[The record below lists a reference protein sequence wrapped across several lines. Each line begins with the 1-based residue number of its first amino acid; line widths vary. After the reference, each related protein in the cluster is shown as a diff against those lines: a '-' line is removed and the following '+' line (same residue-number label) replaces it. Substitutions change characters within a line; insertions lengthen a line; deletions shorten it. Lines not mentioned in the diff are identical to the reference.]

1 MGKCMGLMLQLKG
14 VIKGVKNL
22 LSVELQTG
30 KKSDIDIED
39 EIKLCVWVGKGHYYG
54 GGARREQAKLPQGYS
69 SSVNIKTLTYI
80 PIIS

>member
-30 KKSDIDIED
+30 KKAISISRTQL
-39 EIKLCVWVGKGHYYG
+39 KCVWVGKGNFYG
-54 GGARREQAKLPQGYS
+54 GGARKGQATSAPRVVS
-69 SSVNIKTLTYI
+69 SILNL
-80 PIIS
+80 